1 MVTISILAQKGG
13 AGKTTLT
20 LHWAV
25 EAYAQ
30 SSKPVAVIDTDPQGS
45 AAAWGERRLNEAP
58 LVLKAESGRLHDAIH
73 ACRDNGIAFVFV
85 DTMPRV
91 ERPSLEAARLAD
103 LVVIPCGPSIVDI
116 EAIGATVDII
126 HKTGN
131 PAVIV
136 LNQGRTGSSIN
147 DKAVSVLSQYQLP
160 ICPIQIMRR
169 AALADAFTDGRA
181 VRELEPSG
189 KAAKE
194 ITDSWM
200 WLSTAIDHKSQR
212 KEVCPKPAISHR
224 ST

>member
-1 MVTISILAQKGG
+1 MKTIGILAQKGG

-25 EAYAQ
+25 EAQIQ
-30 SSKPVAVIDTDPQGS
+30 SAEPVAVIDTDPQGS
-45 AAAWGERRLNEAP
+45 AAAWGERREKDTP
-58 LVLKAESGRLHDAIH
+58 LVLKAEAGRLHQALE
-73 ACRDNGIAFVFV
+73 ACRSNDVAYVFI

-116 EAIGATVDII
+116 EAIGATVDIVQQ
-126 HKTGN
+126 TRTL
-131 PAVIV
+131 AVIV

-147 DKAVSVLSQYQLP
+147 DKAVAVLSQYGLSV
-160 ICPIQIMRR
+160 CPVQIMRR

-181 VRELEPSG
+181 VRELDPNG

-194 ITDSWM
+194 ISDSWQ
-200 WLSTAIDHKSQR
+200 WITAVFTTKFHAK
-212 KEVCPKPAISHR
+212 KEAR
-224 ST
+224 